1 MDETKSQTAQGR
13 DRERCFQEEND
24 MSSPITP
31 PQGPLAPTASRP
43 SARPQS
49 VPPSASAGSIQATGA
64 PVSLDTF
71 PSSPP
76 RQVLDEISAAGAAY
90 QRLRAQGRE
99 LVFSPDEQ
107 TGALTIKLRDQSG
120 NDLRTVSPSEAIDI
134 AAGQPA
140 D

>member
-1 MDETKSQTAQGR
+1 MDETESQTAQGR
-13 DRERCFQEEND
+13 VREKCFQEEND
-24 MSSPITP
+24 MSSPIMP
-31 PQGPLAPTASRP
+31 PQGPLAPTVSRP

-49 VPPSASAGSIQATGA
+49 VQPSAGAGSIQATGD

-76 RQVLDEISAAGAAY
+76 QQVLDEISAAGAAY
-90 QRLRAQGRE
+90 QRLQAQGRE

-107 TGALTIKLRDQSG
+107 TGALTIKLRDHSG